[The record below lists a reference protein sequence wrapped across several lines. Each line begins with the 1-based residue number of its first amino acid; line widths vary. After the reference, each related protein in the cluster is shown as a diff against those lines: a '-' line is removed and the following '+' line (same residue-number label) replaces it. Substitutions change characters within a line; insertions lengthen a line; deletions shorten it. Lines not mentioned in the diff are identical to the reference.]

1 MQLSLGADVNT
12 VACDVVN
19 APARG
24 KARVRVLQLTSSLGF
39 YGAEQMIMTLLT
51 ALDRDSFHVSLAA
64 LQKKKASSTAI
75 VSAATAA
82 GIEAVTV
89 PCRGWLDWDAIQALK
104 SLIERENIDILH
116 CHEPKSRLYGAVVS
130 KMMGIP
136 IVATHHLWTG
146 QNLRTRLV
154 ESIDAA
160 VLHGCDKVVGV
171 SNSVAESMR
180 RVLVSSH
187 RIEVIPNGIDLS
199 SFRDDLKGDEVRR
212 SLGIPRTAPVIGA
225 VGRLDIQK
233 GHDRLIEAAK
243 KITDAGQEAFY
254 VILGEG
260 VERPRLEALV
270 RDLGLTGRVLL
281 PGYRSD
287 VRSCLA
293 MMDVFVMPS
302 RREGTPMAL
311 LEAMAMKKPVV
322 ATAVGGVPDVLTD
335 GIDGIVLP
343 ENGVGLSDALL
354 KLLRDPAFAIQIA
367 RTGRRR
373 VENEFSSVRMA
384 RRYEELY
391 RRCLILRGQPAL
403 ASAA

>member
-12 VACDVVN
+12 IMS

-24 KARVRVLQLTSSLGF
+24 KAPVRVLQLTSSLGF
-39 YGAEQMIMTLLT
+39 YGAEQVIMTLLK
-51 ALDRDSFHVSLAA
+51 ALDRESFHVSLGA
-64 LQKKKASSTAI
+64 LEKKKSSSTAI

-82 GIEAVTV
+82 GIEAFSL
-89 PCRGWLDWDAIQALK
+89 PCRGWLDWDAVQGLK
-104 SLIERENIDILH
+104 SLIEKESIDILH

-130 KMMGIP
+130 KMTRIP

-146 QNLRTRLV
+146 QDLRTRLV

-180 RVLVSSH
+180 RVLVSSS

-199 SFRDDLKGDEVRR
+199 GFRDDLKGDDVRR
-212 SLGIPRTAPVIGA
+212 SLGIPHGAPVIGA
-225 VGRLDIQK
+225 VGRLDTQK
-233 GHDRLIEAAK
+233 GHDRLIEAAGK
-243 KITDAGQEAFY
+243 VIDAGQDAFY

-260 VERPRLEALV
+260 IERPRLEALV
-270 RDLGLTGRVLL
+270 RDHGLSSRVLL

-293 MMDVFVMPS
+293 MMDIFVMPS

-335 GIDGIVLP
+335 GVDGIVLP
-343 ENGVGLSDALL
+343 ENGDGLSDALL
-354 KLLRDPAFAIQIA
+354 KLLRDPAFASQIA

-373 VENEFSSVRMA
+373 VENEFSSLRMA

-391 RRCLILRGQPAL
+391 RRCLTLRGQPAL
-403 ASAA
+403 APAA